1 MAQRFAASPSIL
13 TFMADSPNYGNL
25 SSTSAMERAKNEAT
39 NLMGNAR
46 IHGAGIT
53 GRANKKIAKHRGAA
67 AVAQG
72 RAEGHAA
79 MMGGIADGFGSII
92 GGIGRMPKGGGSGGV
107 TTYDHSNPVD
117 IGGTSYPM
125 MDIDDYN
132 FDARLDY

>member
-13 TFMADSPNYGNL
+13 SFMAESPNYGQL
-25 SSTSAMERAKNEAT
+25 SSTSAMERAKNEAA
-39 NLMGNAR
+39 NLIGNAR

-53 GRANKKIAKHRGAA
+53 GRANKKVAKHQGAA

-72 RAEGHAA
+72 RADGYAA
-79 MMGGIADGFGSII
+79 MMGGLADGVSSVV
-92 GGIGRMPKGGGSGGV
+92 GGVARRPSGGGGV